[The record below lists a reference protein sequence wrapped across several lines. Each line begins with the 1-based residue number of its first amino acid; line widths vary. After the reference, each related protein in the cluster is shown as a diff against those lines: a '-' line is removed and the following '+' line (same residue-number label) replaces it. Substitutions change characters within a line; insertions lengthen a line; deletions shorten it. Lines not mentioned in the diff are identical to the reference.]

1 MSTRTR
7 PERKGYDVIIY
18 QQHVDRL
25 KKIAPTVDA
34 GPPREHP
41 LSNRGEMEKVIVFF
55 SFQGRACFNSFYIHY
70 FPCFC
75 CLQRRR
81 FLVIEFENKLLLE
94 RLAKVVQ
101 NKSIDNEI
109 HKSVDFH
116 IGFKKKLAVAH
127 RKVEMQ
133 KLTVENQAMLK
144 RIQEVPPAYNHLE
157 WEEDAKYKDHIKRC
171 MALYPEY
178 YERLDKEKAEKAQK
192 KTASKSPGG
201 TTKSFGVT
209 K

>member
-1 MSTRTR
+1 M
-7 PERKGYDVIIY
+7 
-18 QQHVDRL
+18 
-25 KKIAPTVDA
+25 
-34 GPPREHP
+34 
-41 LSNRGEMEKVIVFF
+41 
-55 SFQGRACFNSFYIHY
+55 
-70 FPCFC
+70 
-75 CLQRRR
+75 QRRR

-116 IGFKKKLAVAH
+116 IGFKKKLGLAH

-178 YERLDKEKAEKAQK
+178 YERLDKEKAEK
-192 KTASKSPGG
+192 KTASTKSPSATSGSFRA
-201 TTKSFGVT
+201 TK
-209 K
+209 